1 MLPAVAVA
9 VVLVA
14 KVAVVIVVLGT
25 RGFALT
31 LRLQD
36 RACRAFGVLRMG
48 VLVSRVKRIWG
59 LCAFTRDFED
69 WILVCCGENELRVM
83 GVSLGWAARRVL
95 DA

>member
-59 LCAFTRDFED
+59 LCAFTRGLTGSGF
-69 WILVCCGENELRVM
+69 
-83 GVSLGWAARRVL
+83 RRLDSCVL
-95 DA
+95 WRE

>member
-36 RACRAFGVLRMG
+36 RAA
-48 VLVSRVKRIWG
+48 G
-59 LCAFTRDFED
+59 LSGF
-69 WILVCCGENELRVM
+69 CGWEFWSPE
-83 GVSLGWAARRVL
+83 
-95 DA
+95 